1 MLGLTGVFGS
11 QVIVSMHVLYTSS
24 SPKLI
29 DFVKLQLL
37 YILGVY
43 WAGPD
48 IASAFQ
54 PVIPVWTTVLAIATC
69 TEKLPSP
76 FHVNSLS

>member
-1 MLGLTGVFGS
+1 MDYYICTL
-11 QVIVSMHVLYTSS
+11 
-24 SPKLI
+24 LI
-29 DFVKLQLL
+29 LQLL

-54 PVIPVWTTVLAIATC
+54 PIIPVWTTILALLTC
-69 TEKLPSP
+69 IEKVPS
-76 FHVNSLS
+76 FMHVSM